1 MNGTLWLPRPLAWAS
16 AGLVL
21 GALFG
26 CNSGFSGSNPKR
38 LANASAPLAA
48 APATPLGHGNP
59 GINLQCDAE
68 RIRNAPAPFHWS
80 YKKVVPPLANVDWE
94 ADITPFSIAGAVT
107 DSSGTR
113 VIHGLRSDSTSWNTV
128 VAVLAGALPASTFAL
143 VNNSSAIAR
152 AGSEVVNG
160 QQAVKY
166 TVDTSRDAPADASLI
181 RSVLGAHG
189 FIKGSAWVNA
199 QGCPIKFV
207 LNVEQD
213 YHDGTVHKEHDEA
226 NVTQQ

>member
-1 MNGTLWLPRPLAWAS
+1 M
-16 AGLVL
+16 L

-26 CNSGFSGSNPKR
+26 CSSGFSGANPKK

-80 YKKVVPPLANVDWE
+80 YKKTVPPLANVDWE
-94 ADITPFSIAGAVT
+94 ADVTRFSIAGAVT

-128 VAVLAGALPASTFAL
+128 VAILTGALPASTFAL
-143 VNNSSAIAR
+143 VNNSSAIVR
-152 AGSEVVNG
+152 AGKEIVNG
-160 QQAVKY
+160 QDAVKY
-166 TVDTSRDAPADASLI
+166 TIDTSRDAPADASLI

-189 FIKGSAWVNA
+189 FIKGAAWVNA
-199 QGCPIKFV
+199 EACPIKFV

-226 NVTQQ
+226 NVTQP